1 MRTKPIALAALAL
14 LAAGLVSTAVGCR
27 SPIPNRVPTG
37 EVFPTAMGES
47 LEGVQVEVPTA
58 WLGTPTVVLVGY
70 EQDAQFDADR
80 WLYRLLEAELDVRI
94 IELPTI
100 PSAIASLFS
109 GTIDEGMRGG
119 IPPEDWPSVVTVY
132 GSAAQPIAEFTG
144 NEKNRN
150 MRVLLLDAEGRV
162 VWFHD
167 EGYSAREQLDMEARL
182 ADLRGQ

>member
-1 MRTKPIALAALAL
+1 MRTKPIVAAAIALAVV
-14 LAAGLVSTAVGCR
+14 VSTSVGCS

-37 EVFPTAMGES
+37 EVFPTTTGES
-47 LEGVQVEVPTA
+47 LERVEVEVPTA
-58 WLGTPTVVLVGY
+58 WLGSPTVVLVGY

-80 WLYRLLEAELDVRI
+80 WLYGLLAAELDVRI
-94 IELPTI
+94 VELPTI

-119 IPPEDWPSVVTVY
+119 IPPEDWASVVTVY
-132 GSAAQPIAEFTG
+132 GSAAAPITAFTG

-150 MRVLLLDAEGRV
+150 MRVLLLDGEGRV

-182 ADLRGQ
+182 AELRGQ